1 MLLIY
6 TIPFLWIVNCIFIV
20 RLIYPRS
27 AGSRWICACSLFIS
41 LRFSR
46 SGAWSRHVIQSRSF
60 DRVCSYFVFV
70 PYFPVR
76 ASFINPKVYAVLQ
89 IKTNPQSN
97 KKRKLNTGASA
108 DRDTDTAWL
117 ERIGW
122 REYARVA
129 RDFKR
134 GSRRTAKWQQK
145 LILLT
150 TAKKKNEKKSN
161 KSNNTGNKKSNC
173 HYNCEVAL
181 AVTSHFAVQ
190 QKSCFLCFTVNMHTY
205 VQKCIYI
212 YIKNSYINVSIYS

>member
-150 TAKKKNEKKSN
+150 TAKKKTKK
-161 KSNNTGNKKSNC
+161 KVIKAITRGTRKVIAITTAK
-173 HYNCEVAL
+173 L
-181 AVTSHFAVQ
+181 RWRSHPISQCNRKV
-190 QKSCFLCFTVNMHTY
+190 
-205 VQKCIYI
+205 
-212 YIKNSYINVSIYS
+212 VSFVLP

>member
-46 SGAWSRHVIQSRSF
+46 SGAWSRHVIQSRPF
-60 DRVCSYFVFV
+60 DRGTRLFCSYFVFL

-108 DRDTDTAWL
+108 DKDTDTAWL
-117 ERIGW
+117 E
-122 REYARVA
+122 

-150 TAKKKNEKKSN
+150 TAKKKKNQKK
-161 KSNNTGNKKSNC
+161 
-173 HYNCEVAL
+173 
-181 AVTSHFAVQ
+181 
-190 QKSCFLCFTVNMHTY
+190 
-205 VQKCIYI
+205 
-212 YIKNSYINVSIYS
+212 

>member
-46 SGAWSRHVIQSRSF
+46 SGGAWSRHVIQSRPF
-60 DRVCSYFVFV
+60 DRGTRLFCSYFVFL

-97 KKRKLNTGASA
+97 KKRKLSTGASA
-108 DRDTDTAWL
+108 DKDTDTAWL

-122 REYARVA
+122 REYARIA

-150 TAKKKNEKKSN
+150 TANKKKRKKVI
-161 KSNNTGNKKSNC
+161 KATTRGTRKVIAITTAK
-173 HYNCEVAL
+173 L
-181 AVTSHFAVQ
+181 RWRSHRI
-190 QKSCFLCFTVNMHTY
+190 SLCNRKV
-205 VQKCIYI
+205 
-212 YIKNSYINVSIYS
+212 VSFVLP